1 MCGRFY
7 TDNEIAA
14 DILRRAGRTA
24 DNLELPNTG
33 DIYPSQQAL
42 ILSGRDTNFY
52 AETMPWGFPR
62 FDGKGLLINARA
74 ETAAEK
80 KTFKDSVLHRRCL
93 IPARHFYE
101 WDQKKNKIAF
111 RYADQ
116 HTIFMAG
123 FYRQFAEEDRF
134 IIVTTSANDSMR
146 PVHDRMPLILPEEH
160 LATGSTIRTQLWKC
174 WHSPLHCSR
183 DFRKRNNRFC
193 RLHSCYISK
202 FCIAFLSLNI

>member
-1 MCGRFY
+1 M
-7 TDNEIAA
+7 
-14 DILRRAGRTA
+14 
-24 DNLELPNTG
+24 
-33 DIYPSQQAL
+33 
-42 ILSGRDTNFY
+42 
-52 AETMPWGFPR
+52 
-62 FDGKGLLINARA
+62 INARA

-160 LATGSTIRTQLWKC
+160 LADWIYNQDAALEMLAQP
-174 WHSPLHCSR
+174 SPLLQ
-183 DFRKRNNRFC
+183 RFQEEEQQI
-193 RLHSCYISK
+193 LPL
-202 FCIAFLSLNI
+202 A